1 MSENRFS
8 EAHSPYAP
16 PRSPVGE
23 VPAAFS
29 ALKPFSYK
37 GRIGRLRYLAWTM
50 ALTLVTLGIGS
61 VFSTFGFALLRSDAT
76 SGLILAGLLAF
87 IVVVVIA
94 VLGVLFTVQ
103 RLHDIGWS
111 GWLWLLTLVPFV
123 GSFFPFVIM
132 ALPGNAGT
140 NRYGAPA
147 PPNSTSVKILSAL
160 WLVFIALMFIGGLAG
175 GLSAI
180 QSQYHDAAQSAY
192 ERDSGTVEEIED
204 QTATE
209 GEPADPADDSAGDA
223 RAL

>member
-8 EAHSPYAP
+8 DAHSPYAP

-23 VPAAFS
+23 TLAAYS

-50 ALTLVTLGIGS
+50 ALALVTLGIGS
-61 VFSTFGFALLRSDAT
+61 VFSTFGLTLLRSDAT

-87 IVVVVIA
+87 IAVVVIA

-132 ALPGNAGT
+132 AMPGNASA

-147 PPNSTSVKILSAL
+147 PPNSTWVKFLSAL
-160 WLVFIALMFIGGLAG
+160 WLVFIAFMFIGGLAG

-180 QSQYHDAAQSAY
+180 QSEFQNATQSAD

-204 QTATE
+204 HTVTQ
-209 GEPADPADDSAGDA
+209 GETPDSVDDSAADA
-223 RAL
+223 IAL